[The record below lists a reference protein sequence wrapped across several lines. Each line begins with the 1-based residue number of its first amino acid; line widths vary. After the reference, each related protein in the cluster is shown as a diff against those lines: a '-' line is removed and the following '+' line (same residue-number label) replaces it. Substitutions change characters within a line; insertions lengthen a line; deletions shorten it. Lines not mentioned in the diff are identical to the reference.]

1 MTTAL
6 TKSNAQL
13 EVINPFQES
22 INSLVVIAFPKS
34 NSKNFGLAL
43 SIAQGATRYAITEI
57 GGRQMYFAA
66 FAKTQADAGRAAAL
80 LSHVNS
86 WKGTMIFSLGKVIPH
101 GYLVSQVIECF
112 LESCS
117 CRDSKAHCQ
126 TIIDDPFSPVTQNI
140 SMSISIRLVASPPL
154 KQEIKIDRYAF
165 PCKYLF
171 GWFQFQKDHP
181 SSPQDQIQA
190 AGVSR
195 GCDIC
200 PHFKPDDFR
209 VVGTKTILKDF
220 FE

>member
-6 TKSNAQL
+6 TKSNRQL
-13 EVINPFQES
+13 EVIDPFQES
-22 INSLVVIAFPKS
+22 VNSLVVIAFSKS
-34 NSKNFGLAL
+34 NSKNFAFAL
-43 SIAQGATRYAITEI
+43 SIAQGASRYAITEI
-57 GGRQMYFAA
+57 GGRQMYFVA
-66 FAKTQADAGRAAAL
+66 FARTQADAGRASSL
-80 LSHVNS
+80 LSYVNG
-86 WKGTMIFSLGKVIPH
+86 WKGTMIFSCGKLIPN
-101 GYLVSQVIECF
+101 GYQVSLVIECF

-126 TIIDDPFSPVTQNI
+126 TIIDDPFSVVTQNL
-140 SMSISIRLVASPPL
+140 SMSISIRLVERPPI
-154 KQEIKIDRYAF
+154 KQEVKIDRYAF

-171 GWFQFQKDHP
+171 GWFRFQKDHP

-200 PHFKPDDFR
+200 PHFKPDDFKL
-209 VVGTKTILKDF
+209 VGTKTLVKDF